1 MRFLILLIFLLFSQ
15 NALSHEWYPIEC
27 CDKKD
32 CAEIIKMELI
42 TEPYSSNPQYR
53 VYTKFGSAIWNP
65 KIVSPNVTNTDRLI
79 YPPDEKKHACIIG
92 NTLVCIFLPSGQ

>member
-32 CAEIIKMELI
+32 CAEIIKMKQNGG
-42 TEPYSSNPQYR
+42 PR
-53 VYTKFGSAIWNP
+53 R
-65 KIVSPNVTNTDRLI
+65 KIHPMNE
-79 YPPDEKKHACIIG
+79 DE
-92 NTLVCIFLPSGQ
+92 